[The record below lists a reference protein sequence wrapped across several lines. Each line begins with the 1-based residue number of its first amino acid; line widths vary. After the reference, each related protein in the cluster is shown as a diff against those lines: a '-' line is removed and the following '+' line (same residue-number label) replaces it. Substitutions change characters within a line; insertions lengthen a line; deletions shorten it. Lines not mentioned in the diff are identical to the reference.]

1 MPSNLL
7 EQVFMQKGKA
17 KRKRLVMSYITLADD
32 CNYRYMYI
40 NTFAMLVLV
49 ELILY
54 YHFIFSYSDF
64 RH

>member
-1 MPSNLL
+1 
-7 EQVFMQKGKA
+7 MQKGKA